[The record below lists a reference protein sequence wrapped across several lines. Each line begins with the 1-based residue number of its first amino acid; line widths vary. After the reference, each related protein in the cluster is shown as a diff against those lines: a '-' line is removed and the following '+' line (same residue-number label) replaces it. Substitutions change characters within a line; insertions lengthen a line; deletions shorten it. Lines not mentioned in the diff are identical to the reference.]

1 LALDLDEIAAAL
13 ALGDADAFAWWLA
26 RAEPALRRSLA
37 SFATHIDVESILQ
50 ESLLRVWQVAARH
63 QPDGKPNGLLRLAMR
78 IAHNLAIDA
87 VRRDRTGVRD
97 FDDSDDANIPSIEPV
112 EPDPLLR
119 QAVERCHAE
128 LPDRPRAALEARVA
142 SGGASPDRALA
153 EALGMRLNTFLQ
165 NVTRARQL
173 LAACLER
180 RGIRLD
186 EVWR

>member
-1 LALDLDEIAAAL
+1 LALDLDEIAPAL
-13 ALGDADAFAWWLA
+13 ALGDTDAFAWWLA

-37 SFATHIDVESILQ
+37 SFATRIDVEAVLQ
-50 ESLLRVWQVAARH
+50 ESLLRVWQVAARY
-63 QPDGKPNGLLRLAMR
+63 QQDGKPNGLLRLARR

-87 VRRDRTGVRD
+87 VRRERAGVRD
-97 FDDSDDANIPSIEPV
+97 FDDSQDANGSSIEPT

-119 QAVERCHAE
+119 QAVEHCHAA
-128 LPDRPRAALEARVA
+128 LPDRPRAALEARVT

-153 EALGMRLNTFLQ
+153 EALGMRPNTFLQ

-173 LAACLER
+173 LAECLER